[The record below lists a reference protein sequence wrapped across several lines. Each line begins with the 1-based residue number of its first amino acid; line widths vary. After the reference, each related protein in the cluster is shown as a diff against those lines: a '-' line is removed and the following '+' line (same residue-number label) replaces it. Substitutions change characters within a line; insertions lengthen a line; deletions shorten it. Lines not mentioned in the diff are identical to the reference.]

1 MLIAAVIALVLLVLP
16 LAVMLPGPRLA
27 SPTRACREAQV
38 AALRVQAAP
47 PVPVPTGTDDDGD
60 AAWAALV
67 TAALAWTPVPVRPG
81 RSEAARRAARAGVAL
96 DAECPPLRPRRVRPP
111 SDDALAR
118 CARAGIV
125 RAWADVSW
133 YGTDGDAARAAL
145 RRAWPALPAARIEAA
160 VRSVVAAWP

>member
-1 MLIAAVIALVLLVLP
+1 MTTPETLALLLLVLP
-16 LAVMLPGPRLA
+16 LAALVASLA

-47 PVPVPTGTDDDGD
+47 PVTVPPGTDDDGD

-67 TAALAWTPVPVRPG
+67 QAALSWEPVPVRPG

-160 VRSVVAAWP
+160 VRSALMARP

>member
-81 RSEAARRAARAGVAL
+81 RSEAARRVQAGVAL

-145 RRAWPALPAARIEAA
+145 RRAWPAISTARVEAA
-160 VRSVVAAWP
+160 VRSALVARA